1 MLDEVLKEADRDIK
15 QKDYPP
21 SPSGARWTLGK
32 FKLPNLRLPKS
43 TKQGKRV
50 ELLIGRM
57 IWKS

>member
-1 MLDEVLKEADRDIK
+1 VLDEVLKEAGRDIK
-15 QKDYPP
+15 QQ
-21 SPSGARWTLGK
+21 TLPAKPELGTLDVRQ